1 MFENELKTKLPELI
15 LSTCADNRRSADE
28 NPVMPGALA
37 LLKNTKTKRFTP
49 FLYYSVDYQE
59 RAKRAEKVWR
69 PFQLPGFTRRP
80 RRNDSYPNHW
90 FIHQRVSSWSSK
102 ADQIWTMQQLR
113 RLRIIDKRRAQLYKP
128 SSKSQPF
135 DIGRLRLVSI
145 KMHSLSA
152 SHVAGLWESQTFL
165 LATCSLRFSNVLAN
179 NWMLSCFERLCA
191 KRRSWSTI
199 DF

>member
-28 NPVMPGALA
+28 NHVMPGALA

-80 RRNDSYPNHW
+80 RRNGSYPYH
-90 FIHQRVSSWSSK
+90 
-102 ADQIWTMQQLR
+102 
-113 RLRIIDKRRAQLYKP
+113 
-128 SSKSQPF
+128 
-135 DIGRLRLVSI
+135 
-145 KMHSLSA
+145 
-152 SHVAGLWESQTFL
+152 
-165 LATCSLRFSNVLAN
+165 
-179 NWMLSCFERLCA
+179 
-191 KRRSWSTI
+191 
-199 DF
+199 